1 MECYYTLVRREAKQK
16 SCKLVNK
23 TMHGLT
29 FFFDSTRELTPLL
42 LPVAVLALEQDLAV
56 ALDNGLIRVPN
67 SYARL
72 TSSRDPLKVERNISN
87 VEIRMNK
94 SY

>member
-1 MECYYTLVRREAKQK
+1 
-16 SCKLVNK
+16 
-23 TMHGLT
+23 MHGLT